1 MTNSLLVKVDQVDQV
16 DHPIAKDSSGL
27 VSTIQLV
34 DLAWLVVYLPLRKI
48 SSDWIIIPTIMEN
61 KTTNQYHHQPMKIYQ

>member
-27 VSTIQLV
+27 VSTHPV
-34 DLAWLVVYLPLRKI
+34 G
-48 SSDWIIIPTIMEN
+48 
-61 KTTNQYHHQPMKIYQ
+61 